1 VSQALHPN
9 SVSAEALMGEIVDEF
24 LDRLARGQ
32 RPDVEEYALR
42 HQHLATVLRSL
53 LPALQIVQSSVGG
66 RSLASQATAAEF
78 EPEGPLGDFRI
89 VAELGRGGMGIVYE
103 AVQISLGRR
112 VALKVLP
119 FAAALDA
126 KQLQR
131 FKNEAQAAAN
141 LHHQNIVPVYAVGC
155 ERGVHYYA
163 MQFIE
168 GQTLAALIQELR
180 HLNGRDKDAQ
190 ISHPKSEEHAKSEAD
205 EGLLESTAHL
215 ADTWRQ
221 TRDFPTGRS
230 ANNQAFFR
238 TVAIMGKQAAEALE
252 HAHGLG
258 VVHRD
263 VKPANLMMDV
273 RGTLWVTDFG
283 LAQVQTNT
291 RLTMTGDLVGTLR
304 YMSPEQAL
312 AQPVGVNH
320 RTDLYS
326 LGATLYELL
335 TLEPP
340 LDGRDRQELL
350 RRIAFEEPK
359 PPSRVNKAV
368 PAELETIVFKAMAKD
383 PAERYATA
391 QELADD
397 LERFLKDE
405 PVHAKRPTLVQRAR
419 KWARRNR
426 PTVWSAAAAS
436 LVALA
441 VVAGS
446 GGWIA
451 HDRAT
456 RQAKIASDVRSAL
469 EEARWFQKEGK
480 LHDGQA
486 ALRRAEALLA
496 EAGDGSELHQS
507 VSEVQAD
514 LQMVAKLEEVRIL
527 GSSVR
532 GGRFDCE
539 GQDRGYEAA
548 FREYG
553 IDVEALNPED
563 ARERIRARSIRV
575 ELAAALDGWA
585 QTRRWMPLRDGKA
598 WQELLGLA
606 QAADPDIRRT
616 ALREAVLKG
625 DRQSLVRA
633 STEDILG
640 LPPVTLVLL
649 SECLA
654 DMGTSQQA
662 TVLLGRAQ
670 EQYPSDFWINHT
682 LAQYLAHAGDARL
695 DEAIPFY
702 TSAVALRPES
712 AGARLNLGNALAR
725 KGRLND
731 GLAAFRKAIDLNPD
745 YAEAHCNVGKILWDM
760 GRQDE
765 AIAALRRA
773 LELKPDL
780 PEAFGNLGVA
790 LAAKGRLDEAASD
803 FRQAIKLFA
812 SRNAAGPRSDL
823 AESHNNLGNVLW
835 KGGKLDLAIAEFR
848 MATTLDAT
856 YAPAHNSLGQSLAEK
871 GQLQE
876 ALRSLHQA
884 LKLKPDYPEAF
895 DGLGKALGKK
905 GQFDEAVAAYRR
917 AIALNPDFAEAH
929 CNLGYALGRLDKH
942 EEAIASYRRAIA
954 LRPDF
959 AFAHFSLGLTLTE
972 LGRLDEAIAAL
983 RHAIEAQPDF
993 AEAHYDLGNAL
1004 WKKSR
1009 RDEAAAAFRRAIAL
1023 KPNYA
1028 EAHCNLGGVL
1038 RQQGEFAGALAAMEK
1053 GHELGSRRQNWPY
1066 PSAQWVRE
1074 CQRLLE
1080 LENREQAVL
1089 QGKVQIMSAFER
1101 NEYAQVLYCK
1111 RRYLAATRLWAE
1123 AFAADQHLASD
1134 IRSGHRNEAAYSAA
1148 LAAAGQGIDAGGL
1161 DEKAQSSLLKL
1172 AYEWLRADLAECAK
1186 LLEGRKPED
1195 RLLVGQRLSSWQ
1207 TDDDLAALRD
1217 PSTLAKLSAQE
1228 QEAHKRFW
1236 AEVETMFA
1244 KAKGT
1249 RDKGR
1254 LAASSK

>member
-1 VSQALHPN
+1 V
-9 SVSAEALMGEIVDEF
+9 
-24 LDRLARGQ
+24 
-32 RPDVEEYALR
+32 
-42 HQHLATVLRSL
+42 
-53 LPALQIVQSSVGG
+53 
-66 RSLASQATAAEF
+66 EF
-78 EPEGPLGDFRI
+78 EPEGPLGDFHI

-103 AVQISLGRR
+103 AIQISLGRR

-126 KQLQR
+126 KHLQR

-155 ERGVHYYA
+155 ERSTHYYA

-168 GQTLAALIQELR
+168 GKTLAALIQELR
-180 HLNGRDKDAQ
+180 YLNDRDIAPQVSQLRSKE
-190 ISHPKSEEHAKSEAD
+190 PAKSEVH
-205 EGLLESTAHL
+205 EGLLESTARL
-215 ADTWRQ
+215 ADTWKQ
-221 TRDFPTGRS
+221 TSDFPTGRS
-230 ANNQAFFR
+230 TNNQAFFR
-238 TVAIMGKQAAEALE
+238 TVAKMGKQAAEALE
-252 HAHGLG
+252 HAHGMG
-258 VVHRD
+258 VIHRD
-263 VKPANLMMDV
+263 VKPANLMIDV

-312 AQPVGVNH
+312 AHPVGVNH

-326 LGATLYELL
+326 LGATLYELI

-359 PPSRVNKAV
+359 PLSRINKAA
-368 PAELETIVFKAMAKD
+368 PAELETIVLKAMAKD

-405 PVHAKRPTLVQRAR
+405 PVRAKRPTLVQRAR

-426 PTVWSAAAAS
+426 PAVWSVAAAS

-441 VVAGS
+441 VVAAS

-469 EEARWFQKEGK
+469 EEARWFHKEGK
-480 LHDGQA
+480 LPEGLA
-486 ALRRAEALLA
+486 AVKRAEALLA
-496 EAGDGSELHQS
+496 EAGDASELHHS
-507 VSEVQAD
+507 VCEAMAD
-514 LQMVAKLEEVRIL
+514 LQMVSKLEDVRIL
-527 GSSVR
+527 GASVR
-532 GGRFDCE
+532 DGRFDCE
-539 GQDRGYEAA
+539 GEDRAYEAA
-548 FREYG
+548 FRDYG
-553 IDVEALNPED
+553 IDVEPLDFEEAG
-563 ARERIRARSIRV
+563 ERIRARAIRV
-575 ELAAALDGWA
+575 DLAAALDGWA
-585 QTRRWMPLRDGKA
+585 QTRRYILRNDGKP
-598 WQELLGLA
+598 WQDLLA
-606 QAADPDIRRT
+606 VARAADPDGRRT
-616 ALREAVLKG
+616 ALRDAVLKR
-625 DRQSLVRA
+625 DRQTLMQRA
-633 STEDILG
+633 SSEDILD

-649 SECLA
+649 SESLA
-654 DMGTSQQA
+654 DMGGLQEA
-662 TVLLGRAQ
+662 TALLGRAQ

-682 LAQYLAHAGDARL
+682 LAQYLAYASNGRL

-702 TSAVALRPES
+702 TAAVALRPES

-725 KGRLND
+725 KGRLNA

-765 AIAALRRA
+765 GIAALRRA

-780 PEAFGNLGVA
+780 PEALGNLGVA
-790 LAAKGRLDEAASD
+790 MASKGRLEEAASD

-812 SRNAAGPRSDL
+812 SRNAAAPKSDL
-823 AESHNNLGNVLW
+823 AEVHNNLGIVLW
-835 KGGKLDLAIAEFR
+835 KGGKFDLAIAEFR
-848 MATTLDAT
+848 LAIALDSDFAS
-856 YAPAHNSLGQSLAEK
+856 AHNSLGQILAEK

-884 LKLKPDYPEAF
+884 LKLKPNYPEAF

-905 GQFDEAVAAYRR
+905 GQFEEAVAAHRR
-917 AIALNPDFAEAH
+917 AIALKPDFAEAH
-929 CNLGYALGRLDKH
+929 CNLGYALGRLDKN

-959 AFAHFSLGLTLTE
+959 AFAHFSLGLTLTD
-972 LGRLDEAIAAL
+972 LGRLDEALAAL
-983 RHAIEAQPDF
+983 RQAIEVKPDF

-1023 KPNYA
+1023 KPDYA

-1038 RQQGEFAGALAAMEK
+1038 RQKGEFAGALAAMEK
-1053 GHELGSRRQNWPY
+1053 GHALGSKRQNWPY
-1066 PSAQWVRE
+1066 QSVEWVRE
-1074 CQRLLE
+1074 FQRLLE
-1080 LENREQAVL
+1080 LEGREQDVL
-1089 QGKVQIMSAFER
+1089 QGKAPIANAFER
-1101 NEYAQVLYCK
+1101 NEYAQLLYCK

-1123 AFAADQHLASD
+1123 AFAADKDLADD
-1134 IRSGHRNEAAYSAA
+1134 IRSGHRNEAVYSAA
-1148 LAAAGQGIDAGGL
+1148 LAAAGQGVDSGGL
-1161 DEKAQSSLLKL
+1161 EEKERASLLRL
-1172 AYEWLRADLAECAK
+1172 AYEWLRADMAECAK
-1186 LLEGRKPED
+1186 LLEGRKLED
-1195 RLLVGQRLSSWQ
+1195 RLLVGQRLGSWLG
-1207 TDDDLAALRD
+1207 DEDLVGLRD
-1217 PSTLAKLSAQE
+1217 PITLAMLSAQE
-1228 QEAHKRFW
+1228 QETSKRFW
-1236 AEVETMFA
+1236 TEVEIMFA
-1244 KAKGT
+1244 NSKGA
-1249 RDKGR
+1249 RNNGR
-1254 LAASSK
+1254 PPASGK